1 MSYDVKLEGEDGQPV
16 KVERHSEGGTCAVVS
31 IVNGVA
37 VPGTDSAE
45 LNVTW
50 NYSWIYRDHFHPAG
64 LSWIHGKKAKDVTE
78 VLEKAVKELGTKRD
92 EDYWA
97 KTKGNAGYALSILLK
112 WAKKYPE
119 ATFMV
124 Y

>member
-1 MSYDVKLEGEDGQPV
+1 MSYDVKLEGEDGKPV
-16 KVERHSEGGTCAVVS
+16 KVDRHSEGGTCVVGS
-31 IVNGVA
+31 MVNGVI
-37 VPGTDSAE
+37 VPGTDDAE
-45 LNVTW
+45 LNITW
-50 NYSWIYRDHFHPAG
+50 SYSLIYRDHFRPEG

-78 VLEKAVKELGTKRD
+78 QLEKAVKELGTERN

-112 WAKKYPE
+112 WAKQHPE

-124 Y
+124 H